1 MIAGCRRIFAQ
12 RRTRAPGARRKLIGA
27 HRGALGSLKRRLSG
41 TEDPEGARVAVKKG
55 LALNRPDLA
64 VAEEPGE
71 RHLAQMPMKRV
82 AVVIRLAIQMAPA
95 AEAREEQCSRR
106 RLLPVEVG
114 AIAPPA
120 SASRK
125 LSWRRRA
132 VRAVADGQGSG
143 YRAAFLRAAFLPRV
157 FLVAAFLRDAFLV
170 TFFLRLAMT

>member
-114 AIAPPA
+114 AIAPQPLIQILRGRA
-120 SASRK
+120 CVAQVELHD
-125 LSWRRRA
+125 LSI
-132 VRAVADGQGSG
+132 VEKGGHDH
-143 YRAAFLRAAFLPRV
+143 RAAVWIHPH
-157 FLVAAFLRDAFLV
+157 
-170 TFFLRLAMT
+170 